1 MNKSYDILNLLY
13 KLRKKLEHFSKN
25 KKNYLIHFRDFKH
38 FLYFKKM
45 KKRFK
50 KGRNYKITYC
60 FINQCIEEI
69 TQIPYGLN
77 KHLA

>member
-13 KLRKKLEHFSKN
+13 KLRKKLEHFSE
-25 KKNYLIHFRDFKH
+25 KKNYLIHFKDFKH

-45 KKRFK
+45 KKRLK
-50 KGRNYKITYC
+50 KERNYKITYC